1 MQVDRMWPITCVLA
15 FVAHSC
21 VLTSC
26 SDSPSPRR
34 MYSTGFD
41 SSHLTLGSPTNE
53 STFHQW
59 TIGPVYYSALVM
71 AEAMGPSNT
80 TQVLDL
86 QANNNNEF
94 TPAYA
99 IYEAGDPVRVALFNY
114 ITDASGASDV
124 TAVISVAQGA
134 AGGGGATP
142 AQVKVKYLVA
152 PSVST
157 KGNTTWA
164 GQVRAFPLSFL
175 AQRGKRSC
183 RLLAESSRRTDG

>member
-41 SSHLTLGSPTNE
+41 SSHLTLRSPTNE

-59 TIGPVYYSALVM
+59 TVGPVYYSALVM

-80 TQVLDL
+80 TQVPDL
-86 QANNNNEF
+86 QANNNNECCPSCRIPKCRTTSF
-94 TPAYA
+94 TTPAC
-99 IYEAGDPVRVALFNY
+99 
-114 ITDASGASDV
+114 
-124 TAVISVAQGA
+124 AQ
-134 AGGGGATP
+134 
-142 AQVKVKYLVA
+142 A
-152 PSVST
+152 PH
-157 KGNTTWA
+157 
-164 GQVRAFPLSFL
+164 RA
-175 AQRGKRSC
+175 
-183 RLLAESSRRTDG
+183 